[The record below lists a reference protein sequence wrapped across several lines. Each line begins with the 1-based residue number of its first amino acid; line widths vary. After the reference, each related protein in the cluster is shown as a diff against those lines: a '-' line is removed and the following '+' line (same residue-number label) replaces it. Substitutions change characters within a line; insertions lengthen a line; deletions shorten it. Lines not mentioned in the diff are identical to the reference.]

1 MTGNRSH
8 AALPGRRRWIT
19 IAAIAAIL
27 AIGAAVGGVGAAL
40 LLQNQRQPQP
50 KVLTEATLEA
60 LPGWSGSTGQAI
72 VEKAA
77 SGQRAVIV
85 IVSESRPVA
94 GYEEVWLISSD
105 LKRLISIG
113 VLSGQQGR
121 FDIPADV
128 NLKEYPIVDVSD
140 EKLDGDPAHSGDSI
154 VRGTLS

>member
-1 MTGNRSH
+1 M
-8 AALPGRRRWIT
+8 
-19 IAAIAAIL
+19 
-27 AIGAAVGGVGAAL
+27 
-40 LLQNQRQPQP
+40 
-50 KVLTEATLEA
+50 
-60 LPGWSGSTGQAI
+60 
-72 VEKAA
+72 
-77 SGQRAVIV
+77 
-85 IVSESRPVA
+85 SESRPVA